1 MQKIKPTDKVITY
14 KSELERKAELS
25 NSLLIM
31 LEEAATRQSCE
42 EAACVITGVLK
53 NLSND
58 FSEIKSSVD
67 FWESL
72 TGSNLEKT

>member
-1 MQKIKPTDKVITY
+1 MRKIKSTDKVITY

-53 NLSND
+53 SLSDD
-58 FSEIKSSVD
+58 FSEIKSSVA

-72 TGSNLEKT
+72 TESNTGKA